1 MENSGY
7 SLLRN
12 PHTNKDT
19 PFTLEERK
27 QSNIEG
33 LLPEKI
39 ETIETQVLRIH
50 GQLNQLELPI
60 HKYSYL
66 TNLLDVN
73 ETLFF

>member
-19 PFTLEERK
+19 AFTLEERK

-39 ETIETQVLRIH
+39 ETIEINIIGKNVFMKFLYEALI
-50 GQLNQLELPI
+50 
-60 HKYSYL
+60 
-66 TNLLDVN
+66 
-73 ETLFF
+73 F